1 MRQNFVPW
9 ISLHAKFEV
18 TVPDLGGNAILH
30 LACRHVIIKF
40 RTACH
45 CVVQYRENPA
55 GTFEDFG
62 NWVNESL
69 VIARLM
75 PFERR
80 HNRRDD
86 VLRATM
92 SGQEH
97 FDTRAGG
104 FRRFDKDESVLMGQD
119 H

>member
-1 MRQNFVPW
+1 MRQDFVPW
-9 ISLHAKFEV
+9 IPFHAKFEV
-18 TVPDLGGNAILH
+18 TVPDLGGNAILD
-30 LACRHVIIKF
+30 LACRHVVIKF
-40 RTACH
+40 RATDH
-45 CVVQYRENPA
+45 CVVQHREKLA
-55 GTFEDFG
+55 RTFEDFG

-80 HNRRDD
+80 RNRRHD

-92 SGQEH
+92 FGQEH
-97 FDTRAGG
+97 FNTRAGS
-104 FRRFDKDESVLMGQD
+104 FRRFDENESVLMGQD

>member
-9 ISLHAKFEV
+9 ISFHAKFEV
-18 TVPDLGGNAILH
+18 TVPDGGGNAILH
-30 LACRHVIIKF
+30 LACRHVVIKF
-40 RTACH
+40 RATRHRVA
-45 CVVQYRENPA
+45 RRGEKLA

-62 NWVNESL
+62 NGVNESL

-80 HNRRDD
+80 HNWGHD

-92 SGQEH
+92 FGQEH

-104 FRRFDKDESVLMGQD
+104 FRRFDEDESVLMGQD